1 LIFEGI
7 VGNKYVEIGNSK
19 FIRLLW
25 SEFKVIRRQ
34 LLNFH
39 PNNGYFFTNTLD
51 ISTSS
56 LSLDYINPSNQK
68 RLDLIMKLHKEGK
81 SNKKIVEILK
91 VKGIK
96 RRNKNDDY
104 SVKDV
109 FMCIKKLEVREER
122 KKDIKYKLGM
132 WKLCREM

>member
-1 LIFEGI
+1 M
-7 VGNKYVEIGNSK
+7 
-19 FIRLLW
+19 
-25 SEFKVIRRQ
+25 
-34 LLNFH
+34 
-39 PNNGYFFTNTLD
+39 GYFFTNTLD
-51 ISTSS
+51 ITTSS

-81 SNKKIVEILK
+81 NNKEIVEILK

-96 RRNKNDDY
+96 RRNKNDEY

-109 FMCIKKLEVREER
+109 FMCIKILKLREDR

-132 WKLCREM
+132 

>member
-1 LIFEGI
+1 M
-7 VGNKYVEIGNSK
+7 
-19 FIRLLW
+19 
-25 SEFKVIRRQ
+25 
-34 LLNFH
+34 
-39 PNNGYFFTNTLD
+39 GYFFTNTLD
-51 ISTSS
+51 ITTSS
-56 LSLDYINPSNQK
+56 LSLNYINPSNQK
-68 RLDLIMKLHKEGK
+68 RLDLIMKLHKKGK

-96 RRNKNDDY
+96 KRNKNDEY

-132 WKLCREM
+132 WKLCRDM

>member
-1 LIFEGI
+1 M
-7 VGNKYVEIGNSK
+7 
-19 FIRLLW
+19 
-25 SEFKVIRRQ
+25 
-34 LLNFH
+34 
-39 PNNGYFFTNTLD
+39 GYFFTNTLD
-51 ISTSS
+51 ITTSS
-56 LSLDYINPSNQK
+56 LSLNYINPSNQK
-68 RLDLIMKLHKEGK
+68 RLDLIMKLHKKGK

-96 RRNKNDDY
+96 RRNKNDEY

-109 FMCIKKLEVREER
+109 FMCIKKLKLREER

>member
-1 LIFEGI
+1 M
-7 VGNKYVEIGNSK
+7 
-19 FIRLLW
+19 
-25 SEFKVIRRQ
+25 
-34 LLNFH
+34 
-39 PNNGYFFTNTLD
+39 GYFFTNTLD
-51 ISTSS
+51 ITTSS
-56 LSLDYINPSNQK
+56 LSLDYINPSNKK

-96 RRNKNDDY
+96 RRNKNDKY

-109 FMCIKKLEVREER
+109 FMCIMKLKLREER

-132 WKLCREM
+132 WKLCREI